1 MNKYEYIKVT
11 TYQNA
16 DSSLLDKLKEG
27 FEIYDRTKSGE
38 YSYKYIL
45 RKKR

>member
-1 MNKYEYIKVT
+1 MNKYEYIKLLV
-11 TYQNA
+11 YGNS

-27 FEIYDRTKSGE
+27 FEIYDRTKIGE